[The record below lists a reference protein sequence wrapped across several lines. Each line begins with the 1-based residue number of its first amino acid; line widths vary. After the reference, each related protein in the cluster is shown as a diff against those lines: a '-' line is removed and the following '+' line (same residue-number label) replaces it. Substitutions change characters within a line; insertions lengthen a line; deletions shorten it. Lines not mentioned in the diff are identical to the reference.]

1 MRVTML
7 MVIMMMIDEMRAGGH
22 QPPSGRGHILFA
34 GWNRHPLLSFIAIVI
49 NGKIYLRHA
58 SFIIHQKNTSNII
71 ITVSIIIKGK
81 TSSTLLSYL
90 ELCYLDS
97 SIELKSQYRQLQ
109 CGWLWNG
116 AQQKG
121 EALISFPRCNH
132 ILSLLDFH
140 SSKHFRSSAS

>member
-71 ITVSIIIKGK
+71 ITVSIIIKRENKFNTFELFG
-81 TSSTLLSYL
+81 TLLFGLIYRIKKSIQATTVWL
-90 ELCYLDS
+90 ALKWCSTERWS
-97 SIELKSQYRQLQ
+97 SHFLPTLQ
-109 CGWLWNG
+109 PYFVF
-116 AQQKG
+116 ARF
-121 EALISFPRCNH
+121 SF
-132 ILSLLDFH
+132 F
-140 SSKHFRSSAS
+140 